1 MFGWSQSRIETPFM
15 LEQAHRSGGA
25 LLPAVSGD
33 DAGRVLHT
41 ARQLATRQRRINPD
55 TYPPDPDLDRLL
67 PPDFCLEYR
76 VLPWGRVGDAI
87 LVGTIPGRDRTQLR
101 DVLEHVLGPVLFAEL
116 SEEDLLRT
124 ITYRH
129 GDYLADLAE
138 RLVPDDY
145 SCRDINKLTLSR
157 ALVAS
162 LFFGISLALIY
173 VFPNAFFAGIT
184 AVAAV
189 NLLATLGFKIAM
201 LMAGYRKPPSRPVDV
216 PLAEKPVVSLIVPLF
231 DEAAIAHALVL
242 RLSRLTYPKSLLDV
256 VLVLEDKDEKTR
268 DMIKAVSLPGWMRVL
283 HVPDGKVTTKPRALN
298 YALGH
303 TRGDI
308 IGVLD
313 AEDAPATDQ
322 IERVV
327 EAFHLSPPNVACVQ
341 GILDFYNTKSNWLTR
356 CFTIEYAV
364 WFRIVLAGAARLGLP
379 IPLGGTTVYLKRAA
393 LKHVGGWDA
402 HNVTEDADL
411 GIRLS
416 RFGYRTILIPTVTR
430 EEATK
435 GHRAWI
441 RQRSRWLKG
450 YIVTYLVHMRRPF
463 RLLRDLGLRKF
474 IGFQFFFLTTIVQ
487 FTLAPALWTFWLVLF
502 GIAVPLF
509 DVIPADWAKGLL
521 ALFLLAELVTLLTGF
536 VAVARTQHKGLM
548 QWVPMMFFYF
558 PLGVLA
564 VYKAWS
570 ELVFKPFYWDKT
582 AHGRSEPD
590 IPGGDIHATIADQR

>member
-1 MFGWSQSRIETPFM
+1 M
-15 LEQAHRSGGA
+15 
-25 LLPAVSGD
+25 
-33 DAGRVLHT
+33 
-41 ARQLATRQRRINPD
+41 
-55 TYPPDPDLDRLL
+55 
-67 PPDFCLEYR
+67 
-76 VLPWGRVGDAI
+76 
-87 LVGTIPGRDRTQLR
+87 
-101 DVLEHVLGPVLFAEL
+101 
-116 SEEDLLRT
+116 
-124 ITYRH
+124 
-129 GDYLADLAE
+129 
-138 RLVPDDY
+138 
-145 SCRDINKLTLSR
+145 
-157 ALVAS
+157 
-162 LFFGISLALIY
+162 
-173 VFPNAFFAGIT
+173 
-184 AVAAV
+184 
-189 NLLATLGFKIAM
+189 
-201 LMAGYRKPPSRPVDV
+201 
-216 PLAEKPVVSLIVPLF
+216 
-231 DEAAIAHALVL
+231 
-242 RLSRLTYPKSLLDV
+242 
-256 VLVLEDKDEKTR
+256 
-268 DMIKAVSLPGWMRVL
+268 
-283 HVPDGKVTTKPRALN
+283 
-298 YALGH
+298 
-303 TRGDI
+303 
-308 IGVLD
+308 
-313 AEDAPATDQ
+313 
-322 IERVV
+322 
-327 EAFHLSPPNVACVQ
+327 
-341 GILDFYNTKSNWLTR
+341 
-356 CFTIEYAV
+356 
-364 WFRIVLAGAARLGLP
+364 
-379 IPLGGTTVYLKRAA
+379 
-393 LKHVGGWDA
+393 GGWDA

-430 EEATK
+430 EEATNSLPS
-435 GHRAWI
+435 WI